1 MKDNLF
7 YHSKP
12 DYYHVSWLEIAVEN
26 FKNNKD
32 IVHTIRSNM
41 TMKEFIKKYAKN
53 QLDKIV
59 DI

>member
-7 YHSKP
+7 YHPKP